1 LDFGAGSSFTWSPIT
16 FFSGHTLNAGHF
28 LQPATMAIGHR
39 VMRASRKANED
50 TLEATEEHRPMRT
63 ENDLERFVEAQ
74 DRVYADVLREL
85 AAGRKATHWMWFVFP
100 QWRGLGRSAT
110 AHYYGIGSRDEAV
123 AYLQHPVLGARLREC
138 VDLLLA
144 VDGPTAHA
152 IFGSPDDLK
161 FRSSMT
167 LFAAIAPS
175 EPRFRRA
182 LDRYFGGAPDPAT
195 MEILR
200 SETG

>member
-1 LDFGAGSSFTWSPIT
+1 
-16 FFSGHTLNAGHF
+16 
-28 LQPATMAIGHR
+28 
-39 VMRASRKANED
+39 
-50 TLEATEEHRPMRT
+50 MRT

-74 DRVYADVLREL
+74 GRVYADVLQEL

-110 AHYYGIGSRDEAV
+110 AQYYGIGSRNEAV
-123 AYLQHPVLGARLREC
+123 AYLQHPVLGPRLRAC
-138 VDLLLA
+138 VDLVLA
-144 VDGPTAHA
+144 VDDSTAHA

-161 FRSSMT
+161 FQSSMT

-182 LDRYFGGAPDPAT
+182 LEQYFGGEPDPAT
-195 MEILR
+195 LEILR
-200 SETG
+200 SEHG